1 QLPRRR
7 RDHRRADRPV
17 GLRQD
22 DDRPHGARRPPA
34 GPGAGAGLWARPTR
48 LRRRAAPAHRLHAPA
63 LRALPGALGRGEP
76 RLHGL
81 LLRRLDLPPRA
92 DGEADARPRRA
103 RARAQA
109 PRRRRVGRRAAP
121 ARARLHARPRP
132 RPGRDGRADG
142 WRGPRAAQEVLGPLP
157 RAARPGQDAAGNHA
171 VRDGGRILRPG
182 GRAPRRSA
190 GRVRRARR
198 GPARGD
204 GRRRAAVAGGRPHPP
219 PPRRR
224 GAAAGRGGGRPGR
237 TRRDPHHS
245 RRRGTGD
252 AADPRRARAR
262 RPQRAEP
269 ERVPPELR
277 RGVRPAHGAAGCGAG
292 RTTRRGG
299 AEGGGVKELIRIWA
313 FAVKELRTIFR
324 QKRLLG
330 TLVLGPFLILLLF
343 GVGFKGG
350 QVPIR
355 TIVVVPGATA
365 TQEVERYRQAFGTGT
380 FQIVDVTRDE
390 PAARARLDRRQVDA
404 VVVLPGDAFDTIY
417 GGHQAQIAVLVNE
430 IDPVRRSWIDYN
442 TFVAGS
448 GINRSIVTE
457 ALREGK
463 SPTQQL
469 GATADRLDARA
480 QQLRADVEGG
490 DAAAARG
497 TIAQMRSDTAL
508 ARALTGG
515 ALSSLETAGQS
526 LGARAAADVV
536 GRVNGELDR

>member
-1 QLPRRR
+1 M
-7 RDHRRADRPV
+7 
-17 GLRQD
+17 
-22 DDRPHGARRPPA
+22 
-34 GPGAGAGLWARPTR
+34 
-48 LRRRAAPAHRLHAPA
+48 
-63 LRALPGALGRGEP
+63 
-76 RLHGL
+76 
-81 LLRRLDLPPRA
+81 
-92 DGEADARPRRA
+92 
-103 RARAQA
+103 
-109 PRRRRVGRRAAP
+109 
-121 ARARLHARPRP
+121 
-132 RPGRDGRADG
+132 
-142 WRGPRAAQEVLGPLP
+142 
-157 RAARPGQDAAGNHA
+157 
-171 VRDGGRILRPG
+171 
-182 GRAPRRSA
+182 
-190 GRVRRARR
+190 
-198 GPARGD
+198 
-204 GRRRAAVAGGRPHPP
+204 
-219 PPRRR
+219 
-224 GAAAGRGGGRPGR
+224 
-237 TRRDPHHS
+237 
-245 RRRGTGD
+245 
-252 AADPRRARAR
+252 
-262 RPQRAEP
+262 
-269 ERVPPELR
+269 
-277 RGVRPAHGAAGCGAG
+277 
-292 RTTRRGG
+292 
-299 AEGGGVKELIRIWA
+299 KELIRIWA

-508 ARALTGG
+508 ARVLTGG

-536 GRVNGELDR
+536 GRVNGELDRVDADLNALESSTDPTQRRQAAAQLQNDTGALKADGDKIAAIPAEVLVSPFDAKTRNVAPNEPRYVAFYAPAVIALLLQHLAITLIALSVVRERLLGALELFRVAPVSTPTIVVGKTIAFAVVGGLVALALVVLANRGLGVPAIGNVRDLWESIGVLLVAALGLGFLIGVVSRTENQAVQLAMLSLIASTFFGGFFIALDQLEPFAWALSYLLPVTYGIRNLQDVMLRGAPPEPLYLYPPLALGLVCYVVGTVLFRRQLRPR